1 MNPIADNIFGR
12 SVFMGKRKAITK
24 KSVTLRLDPD
34 VIEFYR
40 AKSGTKGLGYQTGIN
55 TALKELMHVL
65 QYGMLIIP
73 KIELTPEQ
81 IKQAEERLQEIN
93 AEIRKKKIA

>member
-1 MNPIADNIFGR
+1 
-12 SVFMGKRKAITK
+12 MGKRKNVTK

-40 AKSGTKGLGYQTGIN
+40 KKSGAKGLGYQTGIN
-55 TALKELMHVL
+55 GALKELMYVL
-65 QYGMLIIP
+65 QYEMLIIP

-81 IKQAEERLQEIN
+81 TKETRAKLQEIN
-93 AEIRKKKIA
+93 AEIRAKKAAS